1 MPTLTPRSG
10 VQVDTPPENGAFEC
24 LDGFHLKLDAWLD
37 TLPEGTE
44 SIVKAMNEEFRGQ
57 AHRVGASAGD
67 LVICEAPEP
76 LPPPSCLRQPTSPPP
91 CRPNTHER
99 SECYSVVHD
108 DLTM

>member
-1 MPTLTPRSG
+1 M
-10 VQVDTPPENGAFEC
+10 QVDTPPENGAFEC

-67 LVICEAPEP
+67 LVICGFSAAPLLACANP
-76 LPPPSCLRQPTSPPP
+76 HYHHHAAPTPT
-91 CRPNTHER
+91 NDQNATG
-99 SECYSVVHD
+99 
-108 DLTM
+108 